1 MLVKL
6 NDVYE
11 TVLDVDY
18 IVRLNRN
25 IPSPSVC
32 DKNGHCEINN
42 KGISFQVKYSP
53 IPSLDI
59 TMRGCSEPYE
69 CRVVYKTEEKRD
81 NDLKSLEA
89 LLSVKNI

>member
-42 KGISFQVKYSP
+42 KGISKIFS
-53 IPSLDI
+53 
-59 TMRGCSEPYE
+59 YE
-69 CRVVYKTEEKRD
+69 
-81 NDLKSLEA
+81 
-89 LLSVKNI
+89 